1 MQHHSCSIRA
11 QSDSQIKRSFLE
23 SRNSVQLW
31 EYFHHILKCGYFYK
45 MSLSCQYYGL
55 TTEVLERL
63 AADKTVCDWYCYDL
77 SQNPVFELRKRC
89 INQDETGFLL
99 PLPTTIYTITDLVP
113 SSLHYV
119 IILSW
124 NEANSLH
131 YPPSKIVSL

>member
-1 MQHHSCSIRA
+1 MQHHSRSIRA

-63 AADKTVCDWYCYDL
+63 AADKTVCDWYGTISSND
-77 SQNPVFELRKRC
+77 PTHDWGGLRLIATVCCSIKHQIYYESPRYKP
-89 INQDETGFLL
+89 IQKLIGIHL
-99 PLPTTIYTITDLVP
+99 PGLIP
-113 SSLHYV
+113 H
-119 IILSW
+119 
-124 NEANSLH
+124 
-131 YPPSKIVSL
+131 VSACGHW